1 MARSI
6 DVCQFTTRRPPATRT
21 RQRILAAA
29 LQLISARGG
38 ADVTMAEV
46 ARKARVSR
54 QALYLHF
61 ADRAELFTAAVRDA
75 DEQRGLPAAIREVV
89 DAPTGIDGVIEMV
102 ALQARMN
109 PGIWPIARA
118 FEAVRRQDE
127 AAERTWQDR
136 LDHRLEAC
144 RAMVDRLARE
154 GTLRPGLDRDVAADL
169 LWTLTSLRMWED
181 LVLQRKWSAREYER
195 RLGEVLL
202 TTLTNTAA
210 SILQRR

>member
-1 MARSI
+1 
-6 DVCQFTTRRPPATRT
+6 
-21 RQRILAAA
+21 
-29 LQLISARGG
+29 
-38 ADVTMAEV
+38 MAEV

-75 DEQRGLPAAIREVV
+75 DEQRGLSAAIREVV

-109 PGIWPIARA
+109 PGNLAHRAGVRSSPPAGRGRRARPGRTGSTS
-118 FEAVRRQDE
+118 VWRG
-127 AAERTWQDR
+127 AAT
-136 LDHRLEAC
+136 
-144 RAMVDRLARE
+144 MVDRLARE

>member
-1 MARSI
+1 
-6 DVCQFTTRRPPATRT
+6 
-21 RQRILAAA
+21 
-29 LQLISARGG
+29 LISARGG

-46 ARKARVSR
+46 ARKAKVSR

-61 ADRAELFTAAVRDA
+61 ADRAALFTAALRDA
-75 DEQRGLPAAIREVV
+75 DEQRGFSAAIQEVV
-89 DAPTGIDGVIEMV
+89 DAPTAIDGVIEMV

-127 AAERTWQDR
+127 AAQHTWQDR
-136 LDHRLEAC
+136 LDHHLAGC

-181 LVLQRKWSAREYER
+181 LVLQRKWTAREYEQ
-195 RLGEVLL
+195 RLGELVL
-202 TTLTNTAA
+202 TTLANTAA